1 MTLFKHFRLK
11 NNLTQQEMAKK
22 LNISLHKY
30 RKYEL
35 GKKVPP
41 YKILVEF
48 LLLRGKKDDIKIAN
62 ILYEIINEGW
72 YDKY

>member
-1 MTLFKHFRLK
+1 MTLFKQFRLE
-11 NNLTQQEMAKK
+11 NSLTQQEMAGK
-22 LNISLHKY
+22 LKISLNKY

-35 GKKVPP
+35 GKKMPP
-41 YKILVEF
+41 YKLLVEF

-62 ILYEIINEGW
+62 ILYQMINEGW

>member
-48 LLLRGKKDDIKIAN
+48 LLLRGKKMI
-62 ILYEIINEGW
+62 
-72 YDKY
+72 

>member
-1 MTLFKHFRLK
+1 MTLFKQFRLK
-11 NNLTQQEMAKK
+11 NNLTQQEMADNLK
-22 LNISLHKY
+22 ISLHKY

-35 GKKVPP
+35 GKKIPP

-48 LLLRGKKDDIKIAN
+48 LLLRGKKDDIKIAS
-62 ILYEIINEGW
+62 ILHETINEGW